1 MRPSYETDY
10 PILLYVA
17 ADCVSIDARHEDP
30 YGRNCV
36 IDADDHLRRR
46 CHHHQHHQ
54 HRYHRQYLH
63 ALDLYHS
70 MNYGLHSYVA
80 DTFQDYRS
88 MISMVHRHQN
98 WLRHPMLNNRNHSN
112 QRLLHT
118 IVFDVVVVLMVYIDD
133 DDDDDPIPFGRY
145 YSIDLNDV
153 AVVYYG
159 GGMIVVDVGSGGR
172 CCYYYHLYDAM
183 AIDFDRIKAS
193 SVKLADV
200 WNLASMAAIAQGAN
214 RRR

>member
-1 MRPSYETDY
+1 
-10 PILLYVA
+10 
-17 ADCVSIDARHEDP
+17 
-30 YGRNCV
+30 
-36 IDADDHLRRR
+36 
-46 CHHHQHHQ
+46 
-54 HRYHRQYLH
+54 
-63 ALDLYHS
+63 
-70 MNYGLHSYVA
+70 
-80 DTFQDYRS
+80 
-88 MISMVHRHQN
+88 
-98 WLRHPMLNNRNHSN
+98 MLNNRNHSN